1 MESDATRAESFAAR
15 LADLKREGCA
25 VLVRGDT
32 RGTNGVCDRLLGDPS
47 LDRRHVLVSTSD
59 ADRALTVR
67 DGRDLSPDQFGV
79 VDASAGEYTR
89 SAVATSGSTTSLPE
103 PETADAWRTTVDDR
117 TAFPDVLAAVDDHID
132 RLFPRE
138 PGPGELRVCL
148 HTLDALLDAVGGGD
162 ATEEELFRFLQLL
175 TARARNS
182 DGILHAHVAAGIP
195 ERHLAVYEP
204 LFDATIDAESQPG
217 GGIRQKWRLHDSGL
231 ESAWLTLD

>member
-15 LADLKREGCA
+15 LADLKRTGCA

-47 LDRRHVLVSTSD
+47 LDRRSVVVSTSD

-67 DGRDLSPDQFGV
+67 DGRDLSSDQFGV
-79 VDASAGEYTR
+79 VDASGGEYTR
-89 SAVATSGSTTSLPE
+89 SAVAASGSTAALPE
-103 PETADAWRTTVDDR
+103 PDAAQTWRTTVDDR
-117 TAFPDVLAAVDDHID
+117 TAFPDVLAAIDDHID
-132 RLFPRE
+132 RLFPRD
-138 PGPGELRVCL
+138 PGAGELRVCL
-148 HTLDALLDAVGGGD
+148 HTLDALLDAVDGGET
-162 ATEEELFRFLQLL
+162 TEEDLFRFLQLL
-175 TARARNS
+175 TARVRES

-204 LFDATIDAESQPG
+204 LFDATIDAESRPG
-217 GGIRQKWRLHDSGL
+217 GGVRQKWRLHDSGL